1 MPKWCV
7 NFFRVTA
14 TDASATTPADYVLL
28 ASTVELTPG
37 VSRHEIRV
45 RLTDDQNLENNETF
59 TLNLNNRGDT
69 RVRVLGI
76 GQTTILIVDDDG
88 K

>member
-14 TDASATTPADYVLL
+14 TDGSATAPADYVLL
-28 ASTVELTPG
+28 DSTVQLTPG

-45 RLTDDQNLENNETF
+45 RLINDLNLEHNETF

-69 RVRVLGI
+69 RVRVLGV